1 MSLLPA
7 VGHRALFLDRDGVI
21 NVNHGYVNSVENFDF
36 VDGIFDLVRA
46 ACKAGYRV
54 VVVTNQAGI
63 GRGYYSEEQF
73 HDLTDWMCAQF
84 QKHGAPI
91 DRVYFSPYHPTAGI
105 GEYRKDEDTRKP
117 GPGMILRAKRE
128 LGLSLENS
136 VLVGDKPSDIL
147 AGITAGVRT
156 NILFAND
163 AFAELAGLNYL
174 TVRTLKEVIPCLE
187 GAVAAL
193 TQR

>member
-1 MSLLPA
+1 MSLLPVA
-7 VGHRALFLDRDGVI
+7 GQRALFLDRDGVI
-21 NVNHGYVNSVENFDF
+21 NVNHGYVNSIENFDF
-36 VDGIFDLVRA
+36 VDGIFDLVRT

-63 GRGYYSEEQF
+63 GRGYYSEGQF
-73 HDLTDWMCAQF
+73 HELTVWMCAQF
-84 QKHGAPI
+84 EKHGAPI

-105 GEYRKDEDTRKP
+105 GKYRKDEDTRKP

-128 LGLSLENS
+128 LGLSLEDS
-136 VLVGDKPSDIL
+136 ILVGDKPSDIL

-156 NILFAND
+156 NVLLSD
-163 AFAELAGLNYL
+163 DTYVELMGLDYL
-174 TVRTLKEVIPCLE
+174 PVRALKDVIPCLE

-193 TQR
+193 AQR